1 MMGEVRVLYRK
12 PYIAMITA
20 TNAHLISMTS
30 VSELEYIKF
39 MLVAMK
45 KIDKEL
51 FDDLHDQFVQL
62 DPTGD
67 GQITK
72 SDLILLTKRKMKSLR
87 HKMQLSEYKVCPFS
101 EWQVSMHCMLS
112 TTSSHHHY
120 LCSN

>member
-1 MMGEVRVLYRK
+1 MLYRK

-72 SDLILLTKRKMKSLR
+72 SDLILLTKRKMKS
-87 HKMQLSEYKVCPFS
+87 SINTEN
-101 EWQVSMHCMLS
+101 
-112 TTSSHHHY
+112 Y
-120 LCSN
+120 LGSVLGSKALCNPSPKKLIAMTVKNIIAPG

>member
-1 MMGEVRVLYRK
+1 
-12 PYIAMITA
+12 MITA

-87 HKMQLSEYKVCPFS
+87 HKMQLSEYKVGNILFLRFRMACCP
-101 EWQVSMHCMLS
+101 
-112 TTSSHHHY
+112 
-120 LCSN
+120 